1 MKNFLDLKAPYG
13 KASIETVMNCMFGLK
28 KFETEIYFELVNRG
42 TLTVNELVRKFGK
55 DRSTMQRALR
65 NLIVAGLVY
74 REQKNIKNGGY
85 YYVYN
90 TAKFE
95 DVRDTVKTSVKE
107 WADAVISWIE
117 SL

>member
-1 MKNFLDLKAPYG
+1 MKNFPDLKAPYG
-13 KASIETVMNCMFGLK
+13 GASIETVMNCMFGLK
-28 KFETEIYFELVNRG
+28 KFETELYFELVNRDA
-42 TLTVNELVRKFGK
+42 LTVNELVRKFGK

-85 YYVYN
+85 YYVYSA
-90 TAKFE
+90 AKFE
-95 DVRDTVKTSVKE
+95 DVKNTIKTSTKE
-107 WADAVISWIE
+107 WADAVISWID